1 MATYAD
7 LYVDRGCTFS
17 RTLDLTD
24 SSNADVTLNGYTGTG
39 SIRKTYSST
48 SKTDFTV
55 TISGNEI
62 TIKLSK
68 AQTKALKAGRYV
80 YDIVIDNHNDS
91 PPTSDD
97 KRIKVLEGQLHVEDS
112 VTLDSPPQ

>member
-17 RTLDLTD
+17 RTLDLTNQAN
-24 SSNADVTLNGYTGTG
+24 SAVSLTSYTGSG

-48 SKTDFTV
+48 SKTKFTV

-68 AQTKALKAGRYV
+68 SQTKALKAGRYV
-80 YDIVIDNHNDS
+80 YDIVIDNHDNS
-91 PPTSDD
+91 PSNG
-97 KRIKVLEGQLHVEDS
+97 KRIKVLEGQLHVDDS
-112 VTLDSPPQ
+112 VTFDSP

>member
-17 RTLDLTD
+17 RTLDLTNQAN
-24 SSNADVTLNGYTGTG
+24 SAVSLTSYTGSG

-48 SKTDFTV
+48 SKTKFTV

-112 VTLDSPPQ
+112 VTLDSPTQ